1 MEDGKIEDLFLL
13 ALDTPEELREKSP
26 NLSAGYD
33 AGENRWEIIL
43 RYSGD
48 VQELADTYG
57 TVTELLGG
65 YIIMTVT
72 GEELS
77 ELSENPRVEYIEKPK
92 VLFFELYDAKS
103 VSCISPVQR
112 PPFNLTGKGV
122 LVGVIDSGERVILLS
137 SWQGSGQI
145 AVFPHGYKLSL
156 RKVKKTPQKK
166 IFVLY

>member
-33 AGENRWEIIL
+33 AATKRWEIIL

-48 VQELADTYG
+48 VQELVDTYG

-77 ELSENPRVEYIEKPK
+77 ALSGNPQVEYIEKPK
-92 VLFFELYDAKS
+92 MLSFEVYDATS
-103 VSCISPVQR
+103 VSCINSVQR
-112 PPFNLTGKGV
+112 PPFSLTGRGI
-122 LVGVIDSGERVILLS
+122 LVGVIDSGERVMPLPGGREPA
-137 SWQGSGQI
+137 QT
-145 AVFPHGYKLSL
+145 AVCQQPGCI
-156 RKVKKTPQKK
+156 PA
-166 IFVLY
+166 